1 MEKIKSGFTLV
12 EALVA
17 IFLTVL
23 LIIFVSSVFPQIQRG
38 FQLSENHANAAILG
52 RSLIRGT
59 LSQAFNAMVPYSGST
74 TISGTKNGRPFART
88 FNYSVSISS
97 LDTDKKA
104 LWATVTWTEG
114 RATKKVILET
124 IAVNPNK

>member
-1 MEKIKSGFTLV
+1 MEKKKSGFTLV

-23 LIIFVSSVFPQIQRG
+23 LVIFVSSVFPQLQKG
-38 FQLSENHANAAILG
+38 FQLSENHTNAAILC

-59 LSQAFNAMVPYSGST
+59 LSQVFSTMAPSSGSA
-74 TISGTKNGRPFART
+74 TISGTKDGHPFART
-88 FNYSVSISS
+88 FNYSVSLSS

-104 LWATVTWTEG
+104 VWATVTWTEG
-114 RATKKVILET
+114 KAHKQVILET